1 MSATSDLTS
10 LNTQVM
16 TMSVPF
22 LIFRRYRFL
31 PILSSYWKRF
41 ASILD
46 SVIDQ
51 ECSCSCSSS
60 SIRSLLLFVSPLLN
74 EERVSFY
81 LHHLDSPSPATLAP
95 SMASALSAAEEVE
108 EPYSEPYSESALE
121 SALAAVLQNGIQDK
135 EKDESVHED
144 DRPIAESNS
153 NMNENDGTGNENFN
167 HANEAHSIHANQTHP
182 TDDTHQEN
190 NHNNQLT
197 PRPTHPN
204 QLILRTLQH
213 MAQSPNQAVTNQALL
228 VVTQSIFAMQ
238 QRASQQLHAN
248 ILHTTQAVSSHVSAV
263 APSLPLTA
271 RKPNVHAMR

>member
-1 MSATSDLTS
+1 MSI
-10 LNTQVM
+10 
-16 TMSVPF
+16 PF
-22 LIFRRYRFL
+22 LILRRYRFL
-31 PILSSYWKRF
+31 PIVSNYWKRF

-51 ECSCSCSSS
+51 ECSHSCSSS
-60 SIRSLLLFVSPLLN
+60 SVRSLLLFVSPLLN

-81 LHHLDSPSPATLAP
+81 LHRLDSPPATNAP
-95 SMASALSAAEEVE
+95 SMTSASSVAEEVE

-121 SALAAVLQNGIQDK
+121 SALAAVLQNGIQEK
-135 EKDESVHED
+135 EKDESVHEG

-153 NMNENDGTGNENFN
+153 DMNENDGTVNKNPN
-167 HANEAHSIHANQTHP
+167 HANEAHSSHANQTHP
-182 TDDTHQEN
+182 TDNIHQEN

-263 APSLPLTA
+263 VPSPPLTA
-271 RKPNVHAMR
+271 RKRNVRVMR

>member
-1 MSATSDLTS
+1 MSI
-10 LNTQVM
+10 
-16 TMSVPF
+16 PF
-22 LIFRRYRFL
+22 LILRRYRFL
-31 PILSSYWKRF
+31 PIVSNYWKRF

-51 ECSCSCSSS
+51 ECSHSCSSS
-60 SIRSLLLFVSPLLN
+60 SVRSLLLFVSPLLN

-81 LHHLDSPSPATLAP
+81 LHRLDSPPAANAP
-95 SMASALSAAEEVE
+95 SMASASSAAEEVE
-108 EPYSEPYSESALE
+108 EPYSEPYSESYSEPYSESALE
-121 SALAAVLQNGIQDK
+121 SALAAVLQNGIQEK
-135 EKDESVHED
+135 EKDESVHES

-153 NMNENDGTGNENFN
+153 DMNENDGTVNKNP
-167 HANEAHSIHANQTHP
+167 SHANQTHP
-182 TDDTHQEN
+182 TDNTHQEN

-204 QLILRTLQH
+204 KLILRTLQH

-263 APSLPLTA
+263 APSPPLTA
-271 RKPNVHAMR
+271 RKRNVRVMR

>member
-1 MSATSDLTS
+1 MSI
-10 LNTQVM
+10 
-16 TMSVPF
+16 PF
-22 LIFRRYRFL
+22 LILRRYRFL
-31 PILSSYWKRF
+31 PILSNYWKRF

-51 ECSCSCSSS
+51 ECSHSCSSS
-60 SIRSLLLFVSPLLN
+60 SVRSLLFFVSPLLN

-81 LHHLDSPSPATLAP
+81 FHRLDSPSATLAP
-95 SMASALSAAEEVE
+95 SMTSASSVAEEVE
-108 EPYSEPYSESALE
+108 EPCSEPYSESALE
-121 SALAAVLQNGIQDK
+121 SALAAVLQNEIQEK
-135 EKDESVHED
+135 EKDESVHES

-153 NMNENDGTGNENFN
+153 DMNENDGTVNKNPN
-167 HANEAHSIHANQTHP
+167 HANEAHSSHANNAHSSHANQTHP
-182 TDDTHQEN
+182 TDNTHQEN

-263 APSLPLTA
+263 APSPPLTA
-271 RKPNVHAMR
+271 RKRNVRVMK

>member
-1 MSATSDLTS
+1 MSI
-10 LNTQVM
+10 
-16 TMSVPF
+16 PF
-22 LIFRRYRFL
+22 LILRRYRFL
-31 PILSSYWKRF
+31 PILSNYWKRF

-51 ECSCSCSSS
+51 ECSHSCSSS
-60 SIRSLLLFVSPLLN
+60 SVRSLLFFVSPLLN

-81 LHHLDSPSPATLAP
+81 FHRLDSPSATLAP
-95 SMASALSAAEEVE
+95 SMTSASSVAEEVE
-108 EPYSEPYSESALE
+108 EPCSEPYSEPYSESALE
-121 SALAAVLQNGIQDK
+121 SALAAVLQNGIQEK
-135 EKDESVHED
+135 EKDESVHES

-153 NMNENDGTGNENFN
+153 DMNENDGTVNKNPN
-167 HANEAHSIHANQTHP
+167 HANEAHSSHVNNAHSSHANQTHP
-182 TDDTHQEN
+182 TDNTHQEN

-263 APSLPLTA
+263 APSPPLTA
-271 RKPNVHAMR
+271 RKRNVRVMR

>member
-1 MSATSDLTS
+1 MTATPDLPS
-10 LNTQVM
+10 LNAQVM
-16 TMSVPF
+16 TMSIPF
-22 LIFRRYRFL
+22 LILRRYRFL
-31 PILSSYWKRF
+31 PIVSNYWKRF

-51 ECSCSCSSS
+51 ECSHSCSSS
-60 SIRSLLLFVSPLLN
+60 SVRSLLLFVSPLLN

-81 LHHLDSPSPATLAP
+81 LHRLDSPPAANAP
-95 SMASALSAAEEVE
+95 SMASASSAAEEVE
-108 EPYSEPYSESALE
+108 EPYSEPYSESYSEPYSESALE
-121 SALAAVLQNGIQDK
+121 SALAAVLQNGIQEK
-135 EKDESVHED
+135 EKDESVHES

-153 NMNENDGTGNENFN
+153 DMNENDGTVNKNP
-167 HANEAHSIHANQTHP
+167 SHANQTHP
-182 TDDTHQEN
+182 TDNTHQEN

-263 APSLPLTA
+263 APSPPLTA
-271 RKPNVHAMR
+271 RKRNVRVMR